1 LLQQVRVPELQD
13 VFRRLQAAAAPA
25 EPQLTASVAQKTAA
39 RRAEQ
44 RSNPPPVSCICL
56 TYGRPELLEEAIY
69 SFLQQDYAGPKELIV
84 LNDYDQQLLAF
95 EHPEVRVINLPK
107 RIRTVGEKRNMA
119 VALASHD
126 LLFGWDD
133 DDICLPHRLSLSVE
147 RFEPAKGY
155 FKAGSAWFWNN
166 GQLSGPYSNVFHGIS
181 CWSRKL
187 FDAVRGYGAAGSG
200 EDLVFEQRL
209 KGQFPGST
217 RASDIRPEEIYYIYR
232 WGGTGSYHLS
242 QFGDYHPGSNL
253 GHHEV
258 ETFVQQRAQRGEIR
272 RGRIPL
278 RPHWKTDYRQLVS
291 SYIATLGVNSMEKA
305 RLSKLPLASNR
316 DEGNQSS

>member
-1 LLQQVRVPELQD
+1 
-13 VFRRLQAAAAPA
+13 
-25 EPQLTASVAQKTAA
+25 
-39 RRAEQ
+39 
-44 RSNPPPVSCICL
+44 
-56 TYGRPELLEEAIY
+56 
-69 SFLQQDYAGPKELIV
+69 
-84 LNDYDQQLLAF
+84 
-95 EHPEVRVINLPK
+95 
-107 RIRTVGEKRNMA
+107 MA

-258 ETFVQQRAQRGEIR
+258 ETFVQQRAQRGELR

-278 RPHWKTDYRQLVS
+278 QPHWKTDYRQLVS
-291 SYIATLGVNSMEKA
+291 DYLETLTEQQPQDRWEVSLATQEVRIPQQGSLSNAASAEGVSF
-305 RLSKLPLASNR
+305 
-316 DEGNQSS
+316 